1 MLTAS
6 EGLGFVLDPLEE
18 AELKQE
24 SLYDFQRQNGHTG
37 YYAITSA
44 PVTKSD

>member
-37 YYAITSA
+37 YYAIRSA